1 MTLKIGI
8 VMDPIDNI
16 NYKKDSSLAM
26 LWAAQDKGWDIWY
39 MEQQHLFIDNGV
51 AMAQMA
57 PLTVARNP
65 DKWFERSAY
74 QRLELSSLDI
84 ILMRKDPPFDNEFM
98 YSTHI
103 LEMAERNNTLVVN
116 PPQRLR
122 DCNEKLFAT
131 QFPQC
136 CPEVLVSRDSTQL
149 KAFHAKH
156 KDVIFKPL
164 DGMGGTSIFRVQE
177 DGVNLGVILETVT
190 KYNTEMIM
198 AQRFIPEIADGDKRI
213 LMIDGEPVAY
223 ALARIPT
230 NGETRGNLAVGG
242 RAEGRELSERDR
254 WICAQIGPALREQGL
269 IFVGLD
275 VIGDYLTEINVTSPT
290 CIRELNDQFGLD
302 IGADLINAIEKKW
315 QLRRN

>member
-39 MEQQHLFIDNGV
+39 MEQQHLYIDNGV
-51 AMAQMA
+51 AMANMA
-57 PLTVARNP
+57 PLKVARNP
-65 DKWFERSAY
+65 EQYFERNDYQSA
-74 QRLELSSLDI
+74 ELASLDI

-103 LEMAERNNTLVVN
+103 LEMAERTGTLVVN
-116 PPQRLR
+116 PAQRLR

-136 CPEVLVSRDSTQL
+136 CPEVLVSKDNAQL

-156 KDVIFKPL
+156 RDVIFKPL

-198 AQRFIPEIADGDKRI
+198 AQKFIPEISDGDKRI
-213 LMIDGEPVAY
+213 LMIDGEPVEY

-242 RAEGRELSERDR
+242 RAEGRELSDRDR
-254 WICAQIGPALREQGL
+254 WICAQIGPKLREQGL

-290 CIRELNDQFGLD
+290 CIRELNDQYGLD
-302 IGADLINAIEKKW
+302 IAADLMDAVEKKW
-315 QLRRN
+315 QAQNN

>member
-1 MTLKIGI
+1 MTIRIGI
-8 VMDPIDNI
+8 VMDPIEDI
-16 NYKKDSSLAM
+16 SYTKDSSLAM
-26 LWAAQDKGWDIWY
+26 LWAAQDKGWEIWY
-39 MEQQHLFIDNGV
+39 MEQRHLYIENGV

-57 PLTVARNP
+57 PLTVARDPQN
-65 DKWFERSAY
+65 WY
-74 QRLELSSLDI
+74 QRQPYQNLELASLNI

-98 YSTHI
+98 YSTHS
-103 LEMAERNNTLVVN
+103 LEMAEQQGTLVVN

-122 DCNEKLFAT
+122 DCTEKLYAT

-136 CPEVLVSRDSTQL
+136 CPEVLVSKDSQQL
-149 KAFHAKH
+149 RAFHAKH
-156 KDVIFKPL
+156 RDVIFKPL

-198 AQRFIPEIADGDKRI
+198 AQKFIPEIANGDKRI

-242 RAEGRELSERDR
+242 RAEGRELTARDH
-254 WICAQIGPALREQGL
+254 WICQQIGPKLRELGL

-302 IGADLINAIEKKW
+302 IAGDLISAIEKTW
-315 QLRRN
+315 LARSL

>member
-8 VMDPIDNI
+8 VMDPIQDI
-16 NYKKDSSLAM
+16 SYKKDSSLAM

-39 MEQQHLFIDNGV
+39 MEQQHLYIENGV
-51 AMAQMA
+51 AMAKMA
-57 PLTVARNP
+57 PLTVARDP
-65 DKWFERSAY
+65 KDWYQLSAA
-74 QRLELSSLDI
+74 QNLELASLDI

-103 LEMAERNNTLVVN
+103 LEMAERLGTLVVN
-116 PPQRLR
+116 PPQLLR

-136 CPEVLVSRDSTQL
+136 CPEVLVSRDSAQL

-190 KYNTEMIM
+190 KYNSEMIM
-198 AQRFIPEIADGDKRI
+198 AQKFIPEIANGDKRI

-242 RAEGRELSERDR
+242 RAEGRELSDRDR
-254 WICAQIGPALREQGL
+254 WICAQIGPKLKELGL
-269 IFVGLD
+269 LFVGLD

-290 CIRELNDQFGLD
+290 CIRELNDQYGLD
-302 IGADLINAIEKKW
+302 IAGDLMNAVEKKW
-315 QLRRN
+315 HSQQ